1 MSKENLLNDNELV
14 QRFIAGD
21 QNSLEILI
29 QRHKGRVFSY
39 ILLIVKKQELAEDI
53 FQETF
58 IKVIR
63 SLKKGKYT
71 ENGKFVSWVLRISH
85 NLIIDHFRK
94 EKLKGTVSNDSLDID
109 IFNSRKFSED
119 TIEDQMINTQ
129 ILSEVKDL
137 IQELPEDQQQV
148 IIMRHYLDLS
158 FKEIA
163 EQTDVSINTA
173 LGRMRY
179 ALINL
184 RKLVEKKNLI
194 LTKVLTIVNTIK
206 IRRWRF

>member
-1 MSKENLLNDNELV
+1 MFKLNSLDDNELV
-14 QRFIAGD
+14 QRFIGGD
-21 QNSLEILI
+21 QESLEILI
-29 QRHKGRVFSY
+29 LRHKTRVFSY
-39 ILLIVKKQELAEDI
+39 IILIVKNQELAEDI

-63 SLKKGKYT
+63 SLKKGKFI

-94 EKLKGTVSNDSLDID
+94 VKLKGTVSNDGTDVD
-109 IFNSRKFSED
+109 IFNSQKYSEE
-119 TIEDQMINTQ
+119 TIEDQMVNTQ

-137 IQELPEDQQQV
+137 ISELPEDQQQV
-148 IIMRHYLDLS
+148 IYMRHYMGLS

-163 EQTDVSINTA
+163 DQTGVSINTA

-184 RKLVEKKNLI
+184 RKLIEKKNLS
-194 LTKVLTIVNTIK
+194 LTMI
-206 IRRWRF
+206 

>member
-1 MSKENLLNDNELV
+1 MFRTNALNDNELV
-14 QRFIAGD
+14 QQFIEGD

-29 QRHKGRVFSY
+29 HRHKSRVYSY
-39 ILLIVKKQELAEDI
+39 ILLIVKNQELAEDI

-63 SLKKGKYT
+63 SLKRGKYV

-94 EKLKGTVSNDSLDID
+94 QKLQGTVSNDSLEVD
-109 IFNSRKFSED
+109 IFNSQKFSD
-119 TIEDQMINTQ
+119 FTIEDEMVNNQ
-129 ILSEVKDL
+129 ILSEVKEL
-137 IQELPEDQQQV
+137 IKELPEDQQQV
-148 IIMRHYLDLS
+148 IYMRHYMDLS

-184 RKLVEKKNLI
+184 RKLIKQKKLE
-194 LTKVLTIVNTIK
+194 LTRI
-206 IRRWRF
+206 

>member
-1 MSKENLLNDNELV
+1 MSNKNLLNDNELV

-39 ILLIVKKQELAEDI
+39 ILLVVKKHELAEDI

-71 ENGKFVSWVLRISH
+71 ENGKFISWVLRISH
-85 NLIIDHFRK
+85 NMIIDHFRK
-94 EKLKGTVSNDSLDID
+94 EKLKGIVSNDSLDID
-109 IFNSRKFSED
+109 IFNSQKFSED
-119 TIEDQMINTQ
+119 TIEDQMVNIQ

-137 IQELPEDQQQV
+137 IKELPEDQQQV
-148 IIMRHYLDLS
+148 IVMRHYLDLS

-194 LTKVLTIVNTIK
+194 LTK
-206 IRRWRF
+206 F

>member
-1 MSKENLLNDNELV
+1 MFRSKALNDNELV
-14 QRFIAGD
+14 QQFIEGD

-29 QRHKGRVFSY
+29 HRHKTRVFSY
-39 ILLIVKKQELAEDI
+39 ILLIVKNKELAEDI

-63 SLKKGKYT
+63 SLKRGKYI

-94 EKLKGTVSNDSLDID
+94 EKLKGTISNDSSNVD
-109 IFNSRKFSED
+109 IFNSQKFSED
-119 TIEDQMINTQ
+119 TIEDQIVSNQ
-129 ILSEVKDL
+129 ILNEVKEL
-137 IQELPEDQQQV
+137 ITELPEDQQQV
-148 IIMRHYLDLS
+148 IYMRHYMELS

-163 EQTDVSINTA
+163 DQTGVSINTA

-184 RKLVEKKNLI
+184 RKLIEQKKLT
-194 LTKVLTIVNTIK
+194 LTKI
-206 IRRWRF
+206 

>member
-1 MSKENLLNDNELV
+1 MFKLNSLDDNELV
-14 QRFIAGD
+14 QRFIGGD
-21 QNSLEILI
+21 QESLEILI
-29 QRHKGRVFSY
+29 LRHKTRVFSY
-39 ILLIVKKQELAEDI
+39 IILIVKNQELAEDI

-63 SLKKGKYT
+63 SLKKGKYI

-94 EKLKGTVSNDSLDID
+94 VKLKGMVSNDGTDVD
-109 IFNSRKFSED
+109 IFNSQKYSEE
-119 TIEDQMINTQ
+119 TIEDQMVNTQ

-137 IQELPEDQQQV
+137 ISELPEDQQQV
-148 IIMRHYLDLS
+148 IYMRHYMGLS

-163 EQTDVSINTA
+163 DQTGVSINTA

-184 RKLVEKKNLI
+184 RKLIEKKNLS
-194 LTKVLTIVNTIK
+194 LTMI
-206 IRRWRF
+206 

>member
-1 MSKENLLNDNELV
+1 MFRTNTLNDNELV
-14 QRFIAGD
+14 QRFIEGD

-29 QRHKGRVFSY
+29 HRHKSRVYSY
-39 ILLIVKKQELAEDI
+39 ILLIVKNQELAEDI

-63 SLKKGKYT
+63 SLKRGKYV
-71 ENGKFVSWVLRISH
+71 ENGKFISWVLRISH

-94 EKLKGTVSNDSLDID
+94 EKLQGTVSNDSMEVD
-109 IFNSRKFSED
+109 IFNSQKFSEA
-119 TIEDQMINTQ
+119 TIEDQIISDQ

-137 IQELPEDQQQV
+137 IKELPEDQQQV
-148 IIMRHYLDLS
+148 IYMRHYMGLS

-184 RKLVEKKNLI
+184 RKLIKQKKLE
-194 LTKVLTIVNTIK
+194 LTRI
-206 IRRWRF
+206 